1 MSTIFSKIIKN
12 EILSFK
18 ILEDNKH
25 LAFLD
30 AFPLKKGHILVI
42 PKKEIDYIFDI
53 ESNEY
58 LELWLFAK
66 KISIA
71 MKKVLKCKRI
81 AIAVIGLEVPH
92 AHIHLIPM
100 DSVEEINFSLPKLNL
115 SNNQMNDIS
124 ELIKS
129 AI

>member
-12 EILSFK
+12 EIPSFK
-18 ILEDNKH
+18 ILEDNNH

>member
-1 MSTIFSKIIKN
+1 MQY
-12 EILSFK
+12 L
-18 ILEDNKH
+18 LQ
-25 LAFLD
+25 
-30 AFPLKKGHILVI
+30 KKGHTLVI
-42 PKKEIDYIFDI
+42 PKQEIDYIFDI
-53 ESNEY
+53 ERDEY
-58 LELWLFAK
+58 LELWSFAK

-81 AIAVIGLEVPH
+81 AVVVIGLEVPH

-100 DSVEEINFSLPKLNL
+100 DTVEEINFSLPKLNF
-115 SNNQMNDIS
+115 SNIQMQDIS

>member
-12 EILSFK
+12 EIPSFK
-18 ILEDNKH
+18 ILEDKNH

-30 AFPLKKGHILVI
+30 VFPLKKGHTLVI
-42 PKKEIDYIFDI
+42 PKQEIDYIFDI
-53 ESNEY
+53 ERDEY
-58 LELWLFAK
+58 LELWSFAK

-81 AIAVIGLEVPH
+81 AVVVIGLEVPH

-100 DSVEEINFSLPKLNL
+100 DTVEEINFSLPKLNF
-115 SNNQMNDIS
+115 SNIQMQDIS

>member
-53 ESNEY
+53 ESSEY

>member
-1 MSTIFSKIIKN
+1 MSSIFSKIIKN
-12 EILSFK
+12 EIPSFK
-18 ILEDNKH
+18 ILEDKNH

-30 AFPLKKGHILVI
+30 VFPLKKGHTLVI
-42 PKKEIDYIFDI
+42 PKQEIDYIFDI
-53 ESNEY
+53 EREEY
-58 LELWLFAK
+58 LELWSFAK

-81 AIAVIGLEVPH
+81 AVVVIGLEVPH

-100 DSVEEINFSLPKLNL
+100 DTVEEINFSLPKLNF
-115 SNNQMNDIS
+115 SNIQMQDIS

>member
-1 MSTIFSKIIKN
+1 
-12 EILSFK
+12 
-18 ILEDNKH
+18 
-25 LAFLD
+25 
-30 AFPLKKGHILVI
+30 
-42 PKKEIDYIFDI
+42 
-53 ESNEY
+53 
-58 LELWLFAK
+58 
-66 KISIA
+66 

-81 AIAVIGLEVPH
+81 AIEVIGLEVPQ

>member
-12 EILSFK
+12 EIPSFK

-53 ESNEY
+53 ESDEY

-100 DSVEEINFSLPKLNL
+100 DSVEEINFSLPKLNP

>member
-115 SNNQMNDIS
+115 SNNKMNDVS

>member
-12 EILSFK
+12 EIPSFK

-30 AFPLKKGHILVI
+30 TFPLKKGHILVI

-71 MKKVLKCKRI
+71 MKKVLECKRI

-115 SNNQMNDIS
+115 SNNKMNEIS

>member
-53 ESNEY
+53 ESDEY